1 MLDRMVELQKLG
13 DDALVDAAKVKAAK
27 ENATGDGS
35 VQEQA
40 RGKYWRPE
48 LNADEWTLLN
58 RRMET
63 ELDSEKQYLDE
74 STKWLYA
81 EENGVRVFALYGV
94 GDGTEATPLYAVG
107 GKRAAADYTAVTEY
121 IERRKEYDG
130 DGRSVDSWAELFR
143 REKRSWSRNLSQA
156 KGTAAVA
163 GTVYGLHGGSS
174 RGDGGRTSE
183 RGTQNQRSVKEKFS
197 LREYSEDE
205 KKQHIADAKKAIQEK
220 FVGKVIGLTNRA
232 FVNGNTA
239 KEYAFPSKSI
249 KDPNAREAKM
259 RASTELDN
267 LLEAREN
274 FRTEPD
280 GRDGHVH
287 PNATGDFRYFD
298 TLFKVGNEYYTGVI
312 NIMPVNKGLL
322 LKDITKIRNVTKDIT
337 GSYGENPQ
345 SRFLRDASMNSI
357 RSSGGNSQ
365 EKSGESALYQRRDD
379 TRTDRDVLSDA
390 ADGDAVN
397 VRETVTGAD
406 CSAIWTDRPTGE
418 KTFFMAGKISAV

>member
-1 MLDRMVELQKLG
+1 MIGAIRDCF
-13 DDALVDAAKVKAAK
+13 D
-27 ENATGDGS
+27 
-35 VQEQA
+35 
-40 RGKYWRPE
+40 
-48 LNADEWTLLN
+48 
-58 RRMET
+58 
-63 ELDSEKQYLDE
+63 
-74 STKWLYA
+74 
-81 EENGVRVFALYGV
+81 YGV
-94 GDGTEATPLYAVG
+94 VPESPDVQY
-107 GKRAAADYTAVTEY
+107 
-121 IERRKEYDG
+121 
-130 DGRSVDSWAELFR
+130 
-143 REKRSWSRNLSQA
+143 
-156 KGTAAVA
+156 
-163 GTVYGLHGGSS
+163 
-174 RGDGGRTSE
+174 
-183 RGTQNQRSVKEKFS
+183 S
-197 LREYSEDE
+197 LREFEDGRKFVDVAAE
-205 KKQHIADAKKAIQEK
+205 QERFDHLSANEQQKAAKKAIQEK

-365 EKSGESALYQRRDD
+365 EKSGESALYQRRGD

-390 ADGDAVN
+390 ADGDAAN
-397 VRETVTGAD
+397 VRETVTGAG
-406 CSAIWTDRPTGE
+406 CSAIWTEYKSSGCIAWMQPLL
-418 KTFFMAGKISAV
+418 FCAGFSRR